1 MFKKIA
7 TVTLA
12 GTLAFSLSACDEKK
26 EVAKTVSNNKKEEQ
40 SSAKKENTKNEDTR
54 EYNVEKT
61 TQIRNQKLTVH
72 KVQIAQVAEYDKLE
86 KGNEFV
92 IVHVT
97 VENIGNQKIRIN
109 PLDFYLER
117 GDGSIVDHTFSTS
130 NKNVF
135 KIKDVDPNG
144 KITGAIT
151 FEAKKGDSN
160 LELIYRPDVM
170 SKEEVKVELK

>member
-1 MFKKIA
+1 MLKKIA

-26 EVAKTVSNNKKEEQ
+26 EVAKTVSNNTKEEQ

-97 VENIGNQKIRIN
+97 VENIGNQK
-109 PLDFYLER
+109 
-117 GDGSIVDHTFSTS
+117 
-130 NKNVF
+130 
-135 KIKDVDPNG
+135 
-144 KITGAIT
+144 
-151 FEAKKGDSN
+151 
-160 LELIYRPDVM
+160 LELIH
-170 SKEEVKVELK
+170 